1 MVRSEHYREQADRY
15 ARLAS
20 FKIDPEIRE
29 RLLSLAAEH
38 GAMAEGLAR
47 AEQQSN
53 TRRDLPARKQRP
65 WFLSCAKVS

>member
-47 AEQQSN
+47 AEQQSKHEAP
-53 TRRDLPARKQRP
+53 TFRLGSSAPG
-65 WFLSCAKVS
+65 F